1 MISGCGDSTGPDIP
15 LVWSAVA
22 SGTNVELDAVW
33 GSSSSDVWAFGIGII
48 LHWNGATW
56 SNVTPPIMGGGSPLH
71 AWGSSASD
79 IWAVGSDTSGTAQIL
94 HYNGTSWSSVA
105 SPTPFQL
112 IGVWGSSASD
122 VWAVSYGGTIIHYN
136 GTSWSTVPSGTTVG
150 LFDVWGSSKSDVW
163 AAGSGT
169 LLHYDGVSWTR
180 STGMSGVYAVGGT
193 SRSDVWAIEDC
204 YIAGCADNV
213 ANNVLL
219 HYDGAVWSRI
229 SSAGVFP
236 DGVYQIWGSSRSNAW
251 MVGENYSHTTG
262 RISHYDGTT
271 WSDVPIQMQGG
282 FLYDVSGTSATDVW
296 AVGDAGTILHGAPT
310 R

>member
-1 MISGCGDSTGPDIP
+1 M
-15 LVWSAVA
+15 A
-22 SGTNVELDAVW
+22 
-33 GSSSSDVWAFGIGII
+33 
-48 LHWNGATW
+48 
-56 SNVTPPIMGGGSPLH
+56 GGSPLD

-79 IWAVGSDTSGTAQIL
+79 IWAVGSDASGTAQIL
-94 HYNGTSWSSVA
+94 HYNGTSWSSVE
-105 SPTPFQL
+105 SPTPFLL

-136 GTSWSTVPSGTTVG
+136 GTSWSTVPSGTTVE

-180 STGMSGVYAVGGT
+180 SPGVSGVYAVGGT

-229 SSAGVFP
+229 SSAGVLP

-251 MVGENYSHTTG
+251 MVGYNSSHATG

-296 AVGDAGTILHGAPT
+296 AVGDAGTILHGAPAK
-310 R
+310 